1 MLSTV
6 TSGTVVWRLD
16 KQTARNQKRK
26 LSYYSN
32 IYVVKDPLHP
42 ENEGKVF
49 LFKYGKKIFDKIV
62 EAASPQFEDERPV
75 DVFNFWQGANF
86 KLKIVKKDGFWNYDK
101 SEFESPSVLGEF
113 SDGEL
118 EKIYKQQYSLTD
130 FTDPSKFKTYEELEA
145 RLNLVLGKVQP
156 RVTPRLDES
165 LEDEV
170 RVVVLSTIQTS
181 LLLLKP
187 SGPVK

>member
-6 TSGTVVWRLD
+6 TSGTVVWAD

-62 EAASPQFEDERPV
+62 EAAS
-75 DVFNFWQGANF
+75 
-86 KLKIVKKDGFWNYDK
+86 
-101 SEFESPSVLGEF
+101 SV
-113 SDGEL
+113 
-118 EKIYKQQYSLTD
+118 
-130 FTDPSKFKTYEELEA
+130 
-145 RLNLVLGKVQP
+145 
-156 RVTPRLDES
+156 
-165 LEDEV
+165 
-170 RVVVLSTIQTS
+170 
-181 LLLLKP
+181 
-187 SGPVK
+187 